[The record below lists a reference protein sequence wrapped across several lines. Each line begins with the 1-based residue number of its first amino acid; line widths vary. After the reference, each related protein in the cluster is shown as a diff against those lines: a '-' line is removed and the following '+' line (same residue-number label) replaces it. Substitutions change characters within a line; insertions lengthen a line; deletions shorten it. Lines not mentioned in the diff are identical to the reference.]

1 MSFLFPSSLS
11 FFLLFKST
19 PISLHVSILPLVP
32 PMFQI
37 KKHDLQGLL
46 WNTRLHIPS
55 RDSPREKFISQP
67 ESQIE
72 CSPIFEGGEHSHN
85 PQGIHEG
92 TPLRN
97 GRRGLVGGRKVIS
110 WGDASLY
117 KVISMI
123 LKLWERFD
131 STEAISGGLLM
142 IGRVEIYLAR
152 KFNVLEE
159 EISVLAYFPSMLGNR
174 NRWIISRRKSLSYV
188 RVGNEVFIF
197 SGINKFE
204 REILDFQG

>member
-1 MSFLFPSSLS
+1 M
-11 FFLLFKST
+11 
-19 PISLHVSILPLVP
+19 
-32 PMFQI
+32 
-37 KKHDLQGLL
+37 
-46 WNTRLHIPS
+46 
-55 RDSPREKFISQP
+55 
-67 ESQIE
+67 
-72 CSPIFEGGEHSHN
+72 
-85 PQGIHEG
+85 
-92 TPLRN
+92 
-97 GRRGLVGGRKVIS
+97 IS

-174 NRWIISRRKSLSYV
+174 NVIKTVELSREGRAFLTS
-188 RVGNEVFIF
+188 EWET
-197 SGINKFE
+197 KF
-204 REILDFQG
+204 LYFQE

>member
-1 MSFLFPSSLS
+1 
-11 FFLLFKST
+11 
-19 PISLHVSILPLVP
+19 
-32 PMFQI
+32 
-37 KKHDLQGLL
+37 
-46 WNTRLHIPS
+46 
-55 RDSPREKFISQP
+55 
-67 ESQIE
+67 
-72 CSPIFEGGEHSHN
+72 
-85 PQGIHEG
+85 
-92 TPLRN
+92 
-97 GRRGLVGGRKVIS
+97 
-110 WGDASLY
+110 
-117 KVISMI
+117 MI

-131 STEAISGGLLM
+131 STEAISGELLM

>member
-1 MSFLFPSSLS
+1 
-11 FFLLFKST
+11 
-19 PISLHVSILPLVP
+19 
-32 PMFQI
+32 
-37 KKHDLQGLL
+37 
-46 WNTRLHIPS
+46 
-55 RDSPREKFISQP
+55 
-67 ESQIE
+67 
-72 CSPIFEGGEHSHN
+72 
-85 PQGIHEG
+85 
-92 TPLRN
+92 
-97 GRRGLVGGRKVIS
+97 
-110 WGDASLY
+110 
-117 KVISMI
+117 MI

-159 EISVLAYFPSMLGNR
+159 EISVLAYFPSMLGNY